1 MASVRRVWGALSNE
15 RRAAVIGVTPAF
27 VAVLVHE
34 ARALQR
40 LNAQYDRGA
49 YVNTAARSIAGPSGW
64 LSGWRA
70 SKPEAQR
77 ALVASMGLNDA
88 QVAALA
94 AAAESIRS
102 TQRDLAL
109 VLDDRNVTQRELDA
123 QDGRVVHLIA
133 LVYGAFRDAT
143 RRDPA
148 IALPDLG
155 ELHTWLVRPDRRPRK
170 TADKPA

>member
-1 MASVRRVWGALSNE
+1 
-15 RRAAVIGVTPAF
+15 
-27 VAVLVHE
+27 
-34 ARALQR
+34 
-40 LNAQYDRGA
+40 
-49 YVNTAARSIAGPSGW
+49 
-64 LSGWRA
+64 
-70 SKPEAQR
+70 
-77 ALVASMGLNDA
+77 MGLNDA

-94 AAAESIRS
+94 AAAASIRS

-133 LVYGAFRDAT
+133 LVFGAFRDAT

-155 ELHTWLVRPDRRPRK
+155 ELHT
-170 TADKPA
+170 